1 MGRAKKFGKDND
13 LKEKT
18 NYRYLQSEKEAD
30 YIPNLKKF
38 SKDKYDL
45 SFGIGYKLEGAIK
58 VAKESPKQQFAI
70 VDTVVDAPN
79 VTSITF
85 KDHEG
90 SFLVG
95 AVATMS
101 TKSE

>member
-1 MGRAKKFGKDND
+1 
-13 LKEKT
+13 
-18 NYRYLQSEKEAD
+18 
-30 YIPNLKKF
+30 KKF

-45 SFGIGYKLEGAIK
+45 SFGIGYKLEGATK
-58 VAKESPKQQFAI
+58 EVAKESPKQQFAI

-85 KDHEG
+85 KVHEG

-95 AVATMS
+95 AVAAMS
-101 TKSE
+101 TKTNKVGFV